1 MLIQAHAGADDRGFA
16 DNDAGAMVD
25 EEARADRRAG
35 VDVDPSTLVGEL
47 GNHARDDRRT
57 QIVQLVRDTMMQ
69 AGDRAGVADEDFVG
83 AARGGIAQKSG
94 LDVAVDQPADIA
106 ERAGEQPHDR
116 RGLIRGEGGARLHLP
131 IAELT
136 VDLAFQIGEGG
147 GQLGGDEM
155 ILILRRNALL
165 AQTAGI
171 ERFGEQRDN
180 ALDGFAR
187 GEDRR
192 GALRLLP
199 VAPGRP
205 GAAQRAHRLVQR
217 RAGGRGF
224 ER

>member
-1 MLIQAHAGADDRGFA
+1 M
-16 DNDAGAMVD
+16 
-25 EEARADRRAG
+25 RATMRAK
-35 VDVDPSTLVGEL
+35 
-47 GNHARDDRRT
+47 
-57 QIVQLVRDTMMQ
+57 IVQLVRDTVMQ
-69 AGDRAGVADEDFVG
+69 AGNRARIADEDFVG
-83 AARGGIAQKSG
+83 AARGGIAQEGS

-116 RGLIRGEGGARLHLP
+116 RGLIRREGGARLHLP

-155 ILILRRNALL
+155 ILVLRRHALL

-171 ERFGEQRDN
+171 ERFGKQRDN

-187 GEDRR
+187 GENRC
-192 GALRLLP
+192 GALGLLP
-199 VAPGRP
+199 VAPRCP
-205 GAAQRAHRLVQR
+205 GAAQRANCLVQR

-224 ER
+224 GR